1 MNKLWDDLKD
11 NMKEWGASAV
21 EKAEEISRVA
31 VAKGE
36 EFTKI
41 SKIKI
46 EILQLQKKK
55 SKQYEK
61 LGKLVYRHAQDDNMA
76 NFTGNAEFF
85 EIISKINT
93 ISKDILVDEYSFY
106 IPNTFIPTSSES
118 ENKIFKGY
126 GIGVEEYELKIFSR
140 WGELIF
146 KSNDLDV
153 GWDGT
158 YQFGLNNSTNNDLCS
173 VGVYTYTVFIENIY
187 GEVFEYQGK
196 VKLLR

>member
-93 ISKDILVDEYSFY
+93 ISKDIE
-106 IPNTFIPTSSES
+106 IK
-118 ENKIFKGY
+118 ENEIIEIKRIY
-126 GIGVEEYELKIFSR
+126 GIEDNDIDKNSLHQTENGLSEEE
-140 WGELIF
+140 
-146 KSNDLDV
+146 
-153 GWDGT
+153 
-158 YQFGLNNSTNNDLCS
+158 
-173 VGVYTYTVFIENIY
+173 
-187 GEVFEYQGK
+187 
-196 VKLLR
+196 